1 MKYQLSM
8 LAINKVLGIFQ
19 ICGNIRK
26 RSSQCLTLNLNWF
39 QLKCIMSSQNNEY
52 FFPGFPLAD
61 L

>member
-39 QLKCIMSSQNNEY
+39 QLK
-52 FFPGFPLAD
+52 
-61 L
+61 